1 MALAL
6 AAIAT
11 AIVTVRASGRPAMF
25 GALLLVVS
33 SAYFAIA
40 GVHIYRPRGVFTMVA
55 MAVAFSWL
63 ALTVP
68 RLREH
73 SAGDRGV

>member
-6 AAIAT
+6 AAIAP
-11 AIVTVRASGRPAMF
+11 AIVTVRAGGRPALF

-33 SAYFAIA
+33 SVYFAIA

-55 MAVAFSWL
+55 MAVAFGWL